1 MKYNQKKER
10 WNRNLSS
17 ALWAMKTK
25 VLPVAVA
32 FTLVSFQGEAQ
43 NVNIRENQIRMESLI
58 KEIQKQTG
66 YNFLY
71 DDQLL
76 ERQGAK
82 NIRIEGLSVAKA
94 LDMALA
100 GTDITYVIKDKNIV
114 LKKKKVASHTAV
126 VDNVVQDV
134 IVNGV
139 LRNDQG
145 NIIAGSTIRNTR
157 TGTVVTTN
165 AEGKFS
171 IGAKP
176 EDILEFSFLGYQK
189 GQYRVKEVNKP
200 ITMTLSVA
208 VNELTDVVVV
218 GYGSQ
223 QKKVVTGAI
232 NTIKGEELAKSPAV
246 NISNTLMGRA
256 PGISSN
262 MISGAPDRDRA
273 TLKIR
278 GMGEALVV
286 IDGVAREGQGLIG
299 MEIDKLDPNAIE
311 SVTVLKDASAAV
323 YGTRG
328 ANGVILITTKKGYR
342 DRLDINYSGQFGV
355 QQSTR
360 LPKFLDSYNYA
371 LLNNEM
377 YDNDIADRGS
387 SPKRKYTDEELQK
400 FLDGSD
406 PDRYPNT
413 DWYSD
418 VLDKTALLHKHNVNI
433 GGGGKNA
440 RYFLSGS
447 FTDQN
452 GLMKT
457 SGMKRYGIV
466 SNTDYDV
473 TPNTNLSVSLNYITE
488 NSDNPSNHPEDI
500 FGRLAALGSVMPSRF
515 TNGLYA
521 YSGYAGNPITDVM
534 ADSGY
539 KRNTRNVFTGSFGLT
554 QKIPF
559 VPGLSAG
566 AFVAVDRNS
575 SFQKSFAI
583 PFPQYTLA
591 DTKEEYT
598 LQNGTEKARMEQSYN
613 QNNNVNIQLKLNY
626 KRHFGQHNIDAMAL
640 YEQNEFKS
648 DVFSAERSNFPVS
661 SLDQLFLGD
670 IKTQKNLGSASEN
683 ARRSMVGRVQYNYD
697 QRYIVEGSF
706 RYDSSPY
713 YPKGKRNGFFP
724 AISAAW
730 NISEE
735 DFFKERFAFVN
746 NLKLRSSFGRLG
758 NDGGNLY
765 TYFYNYALIP
775 AGYVFGTSDNMSPLA
790 RISNLTVPN
799 TNITWEK
806 VDAFDIGIDATLW
819 NGKLGFEVDY
829 YNKNK
834 FDILRSRSYDV
845 PLTFGINPALQN
857 FAKERYY
864 GYEASVSHRNT
875 LGNVRVNARLNMTY
889 TKSTAVDYGEND
901 AVLPGLRQEGSTIGM
916 SRILKAD
923 GIFRNQDEADNWAKY
938 LNSPNGSP
946 ITPKA
951 GDIRYVD
958 MNGDG
963 VVELYS
969 GSPDRAFEAIYIFPP
984 TVYGLNLG
992 ASWKGLSV
1000 DAFFQASTDVFIN
1013 YKPGDDLANFYD
1025 LHLDRWTPENLDAS
1039 YPRLLSNHENNK
1051 LPSTFYVK
1059 NGNYL
1064 KLRTAQVAYEFPKDW
1079 IKRAGIKSLGI
1090 NFQGQNLFTIS
1101 KSKRFDPES
1110 TGASASLY
1118 PPQRIYTLGLRVGI

>member
-1 MKYNQKKER
+1 MNCKEKSGR
-10 WNRNLSS
+10 FSNNLSS
-17 ALWAMKTK
+17 AFWTVKSK
-25 VLPVAVA
+25 ILPISVA
-32 FTLVSFQGEAQ
+32 FALVSFQGEAQ
-43 NVNIRENQIRMESLI
+43 TVNIRGNQLRMESLI
-58 KEIQKQTG
+58 NEIQKQTG

-76 ERQGAK
+76 QPLAAK
-82 NIRIEGLSVAKA
+82 NIRIEGLSIPKA
-94 LDMALA
+94 LDVALA
-100 GTDITYVIKDKNIV
+100 GTGISYVIKDKSIV
-114 LKKKKVASHTAV
+114 LRKEKIGAAVTAV
-126 VDNVVQDV
+126 KQEQESRVHGQ
-134 IVNGV
+134 
-139 LRNDQG
+139 LRNEKG
-145 NIIAGSTIRNTR
+145 MAIPGATIRNSR
-157 TGTVVTTN
+157 TGVVVSSD
-165 AEGKFS
+165 AEGKFTLAALPNDQ
-171 IGAKP
+171 I
-176 EDILEFSFLGYQK
+176 ECSFLGYQK
-189 GQYRVKEVNKP
+189 AYYTVKELNKP
-200 ITMTLSVA
+200 IAITLSVA
-208 VNELTDVVVV
+208 VSELNNLVVV

-223 QKKVVTGAI
+223 QRKVITGAI
-232 NTIKGEELAKSPAV
+232 STIKGDDLAKSPAI

-256 PGISSN
+256 PGLTST
-262 MISGAPDRDRA
+262 MTSGAPDRDRA
-273 TLKIR
+273 VLKIR

-299 MEIDKLDPNAIE
+299 MEMDKLDPNAIE
-311 SVTVLKDASAAV
+311 SVTVLKDAAAAV

-328 ANGVILITTKKGYR
+328 ANGVILITTKKGIR
-342 DRLDINYSGQFGV
+342 DRLDINYSGQVGL

-360 LPKFLDSYNYA
+360 LPKYLDSYNYG

-387 SPKRKYTDEELQK
+387 SPRKKYTNDELQK

-413 DWYSD
+413 NWYNE
-418 VLDKTALLHKHNVNI
+418 VLDKTAMLQKHNVNI
-433 GGGGKNA
+433 SGGAKNA
-440 RYFLSGS
+440 RYFVSGS
-447 FTDQN
+447 FADQN

-457 SGMKRYGIV
+457 AGMKRYGIV

-473 TPNTNLSVSLNYITE
+473 TPLTNLSVSLNYINE
-488 NSDNPSNHPEDI
+488 NARNPATHSEDI
-500 FGRLAALGSVMPSRF
+500 FGRLASLGSVMPARYS
-515 TNGLYA
+515 NGLYA
-521 YSGYAGNPITDVM
+521 YSGYSGNPMTDVM
-534 ADSGY
+534 EESGY
-539 KRNTRNVFTGSFGLT
+539 SRNTRNIFTGSFGLT

-559 VPGLSAG
+559 IDGLSAG
-566 AFVAVDRNS
+566 AQVTIDKNS
-575 SFQKSFAI
+575 SFQKAFNI
-583 PFPQYTLA
+583 PYPQYSLA
-591 DTKEEYT
+591 ETKEEYT
-598 LQNGTEKARMEQSYN
+598 LQNGTEKPSMSQAYN
-613 QNNNVNIQLKLNY
+613 QNNNLNLQFKMNY
-626 KRHFGQHNIDAMAL
+626 KQQFAKHAVDAMVL

-648 DVFSAERSNFPVS
+648 DNFSAERSNFPVA

-670 IKTQKNLGSASEN
+670 VKTQKNLGSANES
-683 ARRSMVGRVQYNYD
+683 ARRSIVGRLQYNYD
-697 QRYIVEGSF
+697 QKYIVEGSF

-713 YPKGKRNGFFP
+713 YPKGKRDAFFP
-724 AISAAW
+724 AVSAAW

-735 DFFKERFAFVN
+735 DFFKEHVSFVD
-746 NLKLRSSFGRLG
+746 NLKIRSSFGRLG

-765 TYFYNYALIP
+765 TYFYNYAVVP
-775 AGYVFGTSDNMSPLA
+775 TGYVFGTSNNMSPMA

-845 PLTFGINPALQN
+845 PLSFGINPALQN

-864 GYEASVSHRNT
+864 GYEASLSHRNT
-875 LGNVRVNARLNMTY
+875 YGNVRVNARLNMTY

-923 GIFRNQDEADNWAKY
+923 GIFRNQEEADNAVKY
-938 LNSPNGSP
+938 LTSPNGTP

-963 VVELYS
+963 LVELYS
-969 GSPDRAFEAIYIFPP
+969 GSPDRAFEAIYINPP
-984 TVYGLNLG
+984 TVYGLNLN
-992 ASWKGLSV
+992 ANWKGISV

-1013 YKPGDDLANFYD
+1013 YRPADDLANFYD
-1025 LHLDRWTPENLDAS
+1025 LHLDRWTPDNPGAS

-1064 KLRTAQVAYEFPKDW
+1064 KLRTAQVAYEFPKEML
-1079 IKRAGIKSLGI
+1079 KRAGIKSLGI
-1090 NFQGQNLFTIS
+1090 SFQGQNLFTLS
-1101 KSKRFDPES
+1101 ASKRYDPES
-1110 TGASASLY
+1110 TGASANLY

>member
-1 MKYNQKKER
+1 MNYNQQKGR
-10 WNRNLSS
+10 WSKHLSS
-17 ALWAMKTK
+17 ALWAMKAK
-25 VLPVAVA
+25 MLPITVA
-32 FTLVSFQGEAQ
+32 FALVSFQGEAQ
-43 NVNIRENQIRMESLI
+43 TVHIRGNQLRIENLI

-76 ERQGAK
+76 DRVAAK
-82 NIRIEGLSVAKA
+82 NIRMEGISVLKA
-94 LDMALA
+94 LDVAFA
-100 GTDITYVIKDKNIV
+100 DTDISYVIKDKNII
-114 LKKKKVASHTAV
+114 LKKKKAIAPVANASNIQG
-126 VDNVVQDV
+126 NVLQ
-134 IVNGV
+134 GQ
-139 LRNDQG
+139 LRNEQG
-145 NIIAGSTIRNTR
+145 MPILGCTIRNTR
-157 TGTVVTTN
+157 TGVVATSN
-165 AEGKFS
+165 ADGKFS
-171 IGAKP
+171 ISAQA
-176 EDILEFSFLGYQK
+176 DDLVEFTFLGYQK
-189 GQYRVKEVNKP
+189 TQINVKDLNKP
-200 ITMTLSVA
+200 ITVTLSLA
-208 VNELTDVVVV
+208 INELNDVVVV

-232 NTIKGEELAKSPAV
+232 STIKGEELAMSPAV

-256 PGISSN
+256 PGLTST
-262 MISGAPDRDRA
+262 MTSGAPDRDRA
-273 TLKIR
+273 VLKIR

-311 SVTVLKDASAAV
+311 SISVLKDAAAAV

-328 ANGVILITTKKGYR
+328 ANGVILITTKKGMR
-342 DRLDINYSGQFGV
+342 DRLDINYSGQVGI

-360 LPKFLDSYNYA
+360 LPKFLDSYNYGI
-371 LLNNEM
+371 LNNEM
-377 YDNDIADRGS
+377 YDNDMADRGS
-387 SPKRKYTDEELQK
+387 SPRTKYTAEELQK

-413 DWYSD
+413 NWYD
-418 VLDKTALLHKHNVNI
+418 QVLDRTAMLQKHNVNI
-433 GGGGKNA
+433 SGGGKSA

-457 SGMKRYGIV
+457 SGLKRYGIV

-488 NSDNPSNHPEDI
+488 NSQNPAEYAEDI
-500 FGRLAALGSVMPSRF
+500 FNRLASLGSVMPARF
-515 TNGLYA
+515 SNGLYA
-521 YSGYAGNPITDVM
+521 YSGFSGNPMTDVM
-534 ADSGY
+534 KESGY
-539 KRNTRNVFTGSFGLT
+539 NRNTRNVFTGSFGIT

-559 VPGLSAG
+559 VKGLSAG
-566 AFVAVDRNS
+566 AFVTVDRNS
-575 SFQKSFAI
+575 SFQKGFTI

-591 DTKEEYT
+591 EKSEEYT
-598 LQNGTEKARMEQSYN
+598 LQNGTEKPRMNQAYN
-613 QNNNVNIQLKLNY
+613 QNNNVNVQVKMNY
-626 KRHFGQHNIDAMAL
+626 KRQFGQHHVDAMAL

-648 DVFSAERSNFPVS
+648 DNFSAERSNFPVS

-670 IKTQKNLGSASEN
+670 IKTQKNLGSANES
-683 ARRSMVGRVQYNYD
+683 ARRSVVGRVQYNFD
-697 QRYIVEGSF
+697 QRYILEGSF

-713 YPKGKRNGFFP
+713 YPKGKRNAFFP
-724 AISAAW
+724 ALSAAW

-735 DFFKERFAFVN
+735 DFFKERFAFVD

-765 TYFYNYALIP
+765 TYFYNYALVP
-775 AGYVFGTSDNMSPLA
+775 AGYVFGTSDNISPMA

-806 VDAFDIGIDATLW
+806 VDAFDIGIDASLW
-819 NGKLGFEVDY
+819 NGKLGFELDY

-834 FDILRSRSYDV
+834 FDILRSRNYDV
-845 PLTFGINPALQN
+845 PLTFGINPALEN
-857 FAKERYY
+857 FARERYY
-864 GYEASVSHRNT
+864 GYEAALSHRNT
-875 LGNVRVNARLNMTY
+875 IGNVRINARLNMTY
-889 TKSTAVDYGEND
+889 TKSQVVDYGEND
-901 AVLPGLRQEGSTIGM
+901 AVLPGLRQEGATIGM
-916 SRILKAD
+916 VRILQAN
-923 GIFRNQDEADNWAKY
+923 GIFRDQQEVDQAPKY
-938 LNSPNGSP
+938 LTSPNGTP
-946 ITPKA
+946 IVPKP

-958 MNGDG
+958 VNGDG

-969 GSPDRAFEAIYIFPP
+969 GSPDRAFEAIYINPP
-984 TVYGLNLG
+984 TVYGLNLA
-992 ASWKGLSV
+992 ASWKGISL

-1013 YKPGDDLANFYD
+1013 YKPGDDLANFYE
-1025 LHLDRWTPENLDAS
+1025 LHLDRWTPENPDAA

-1064 KLRTAQVAYEFPKDW
+1064 KLRTAQVAYEFPKEW
-1079 IKRAGIKSLGI
+1079 VRRAGIKSLGI

-1101 KSKRFDPES
+1101 ASKRYDPES
-1110 TGASASLY
+1110 TGASANLY
-1118 PPQRIYTLGLRVGI
+1118 PPQRIFTLGLRVGI

>member
-1 MKYNQKKER
+1 MNCKKKGGR
-10 WNRNLSS
+10 LSANLSS
-17 ALWAMKTK
+17 ALWTMKVK
-25 VLPVAVA
+25 ILPISVA
-32 FTLVSFQGEAQ
+32 FALVSFQGEAQ
-43 NVNIRENQIRMESLI
+43 TVNIRGNQLRMESLI
-58 KEIQKQTG
+58 TEIQKQTG

-76 ERQGAK
+76 QAVVTK
-82 NIRIEGLSVAKA
+82 NVRIDGLSVSKA
-94 LDMALA
+94 LDQALA
-100 GTDITYVIKDKNIV
+100 GTGITYVIKDKSIV
-114 LKKKKVASHTAV
+114 LKRRKEAASAAV
-126 VDNVVQDV
+126 LNQVQEKTV
-134 IVNGV
+134 HGQ
-139 LRNDQG
+139 LRNEKG
-145 NIIAGSTIRNTR
+145 MPIPGATIRNNR
-157 TGTVVTTN
+157 TNVVVSSDS
-165 AEGKFS
+165 EGKFV
-171 IGAKP
+171 IAA
-176 EDILEFSFLGYQK
+176 EVNDQLESSFLGYQK
-189 GQYRVKEVNKP
+189 AQYSIKDVNKS
-200 ITMTLSVA
+200 ISVTLSVA
-208 VNELTDVVVV
+208 VNELNNLVVV
-218 GYGSQ
+218 GYGAQ
-223 QKKVVTGAI
+223 QRKVITGAI
-232 NTIKGEELAKSPAV
+232 STIKGEELAKSPAI

-256 PGISSN
+256 PGLTST

-273 TLKIR
+273 VLKIR

-311 SVTVLKDASAAV
+311 SVTVLKDAAAAV

-328 ANGVILITTKKGYR
+328 ANGVILITTKKGIR
-342 DRLDINYSGQFGV
+342 DRLDINYAGQLGL

-360 LPKFLDSYNYA
+360 LPKYLDSYNYG

-377 YDNDIADRGS
+377 YANDIADRGS
-387 SPKRKYTDEELQK
+387 SPRRKYTNEELQK

-413 DWYSD
+413 NWYD
-418 VLDKTALLHKHNVNI
+418 QVLDKTAMLQKHNVNI
-433 GGGGKNA
+433 SGGAKNA
-440 RYFLSGS
+440 RYFVSGS
-447 FTDQN
+447 FADQD

-473 TPNTNLSVSLNYITE
+473 TPHTNLSVSLNYITE
-488 NSDNPSNHPEDI
+488 SARNPATHAEDI
-500 FGRLAALGSVMPSRF
+500 FGRLASLGSVMPAQYA
-515 TNGLYA
+515 NGLYA
-521 YSGYAGNPITDVM
+521 YSGYAGNPMTDVL
-534 ADSGY
+534 AESGY
-539 KRNTRNVFTGSFGLT
+539 SRNTRNVFTGSFGLT

-559 VPGLSAG
+559 VEGLSAG
-566 AFVAVDRNS
+566 ALVTIDKNN
-575 SFQKSFAI
+575 SFQKAFSI
-583 PFPQYTLA
+583 PYPQYSLA
-591 DTKEEYT
+591 ETKDEYT
-598 LQNGTEKARMEQSYN
+598 LQNGTERPSMSQAYN
-613 QNNNVNIQLKLNY
+613 QNNNVNLQLKMNY
-626 KRHFGQHNIDAMAL
+626 KRQFAKHSVDAMAL
-640 YEQNEFKS
+640 YEQNEFRS
-648 DVFSAERSNFPVS
+648 DNFSAERSNFPVS

-670 IKTQKNLGSASEN
+670 VKTQKNLGSANES
-683 ARRSMVGRVQYNYD
+683 ARRSVVGRLQYNYD
-697 QRYIVEGSF
+697 QRYIVEASF

-713 YPKGKRNGFFP
+713 YPKGKRDAFFP
-724 AISAAW
+724 ALSAAW

-735 DFFKERFAFVN
+735 GFFKERFAFVD

-765 TYFYNYALIP
+765 TYFYNYAVVP
-775 AGYVFGTSDNMSPLA
+775 TGYVFGTSDHMSPMA

-806 VDAFDIGIDATLW
+806 VDAFDIGIDASLW
-819 NGKLGFEVDY
+819 NGKLGFEFDY

-875 LGNVRVNARLNMTY
+875 IGNVRVNARLNMTY

-923 GIFRNQDEADNWAKY
+923 GIFRNQEEADNAAKY
-938 LNSPNGSP
+938 LTSPNGTP

-969 GSPDRAFEAIYIFPP
+969 GSPDRAFEAIYINPP
-984 TVYGLNLG
+984 TVYGLNLN
-992 ASWKGLSV
+992 ANWKGFSV

-1013 YKPGDDLANFYD
+1013 YKPGDDLANFYE
-1025 LHLDRWTPENLDAS
+1025 LHLDRWTPDNPNGS

-1064 KLRTAQVAYEFPKDW
+1064 KLRTAQVSYEFPKEM
-1079 IKRAGIKSLGI
+1079 IKRIGVKSLGV

-1101 KSKRFDPES
+1101 ASKRFDPES
-1110 TGASASLY
+1110 TGASANLY